1 MQGEVVNTV
10 DNFSIKTGNNL
21 KPEFIAKAG
30 WILTVKKTQEKFIK
44 YFVERGCSLYKA
56 TCNLM
61 PNLKIALDLL
71 LTIRLM
77 SM

>member
-30 WILTVKKTQEKFIK
+30 WILTVKKNLGEVYKIL
-44 YFVERGCSLYKA
+44 CSKR
-56 TCNLM
+56 M
-61 PNLKIALDLL
+61 
-71 LTIRLM
+71 
-77 SM
+77 